1 MSVYKTGRST
11 DYSGTEE
18 RPKPRPGPT
27 GSDHTAEAV
36 EQFERMAK
44 GYAPKCSEGSAIAW
58 VVDNTLTAEQRAWCR
73 ETARQIRREAEL
85 AKRPRPKPKQGIGS
99 RGLNYNRAE
108 REAMIARVLA
118 RYPDCTVNHIVVTT
132 GLQRPTVMASE
143 AWNCAQMG
151 KQVKE

>member
-1 MSVYKTGRST
+1 MTLYKTGRST
-11 DYSGTEE
+11 DYNDSQE
-18 RPKPRPGPT
+18 RPRPGPQGT
-27 GSDHTAEAV
+27 DHTAEAV
-36 EQFERMAK
+36 EQFERMAR
-44 GYAPKCSEGSAIAW
+44 GFAPKCKDGIHIAW
-58 VVDNTLTAEQRAWCR
+58 VVDDTLTAEQRAWCR
-73 ETARQIRREAEL
+73 ETAQQIRREAEL

-132 GLQRPTVMASE
+132 GLQRTTVLASE

>member
-1 MSVYKTGRST
+1 MTAYKTGRST
-11 DYSGTEE
+11 DYQGSETPPKRYAV
-18 RPKPRPGPT
+18 RPYKNT
-27 GSDHTAEAV
+27 TDIID
-36 EQFERMAK
+36 QFERMAK

-73 ETARQIRREAEL
+73 ETAQQIKREAEL

-132 GLQRPTVMASE
+132 GLQRTTVMASE

-151 KQVKE
+151 KVVKE

>member
-1 MSVYKTGRST
+1 MTLYKTGRST
-11 DYSGTEE
+11 DYNDSQE
-18 RPKPRPGPT
+18 RPRPGPQQPN
-27 GSDHTAEAV
+27 HTAEAV
-36 EQFERMAK
+36 EQFERMAR
-44 GYAPKCSEGSAIAW
+44 GFAPKCKDGIHIAW
-58 VVDNTLTAEQRAWCR
+58 VVDDTLTAEQRAWCR
-73 ETARQIRREAEL
+73 ETAQQIRREAEL

-132 GLQRPTVMASE
+132 GLQRTTVLASE

-151 KQVKE
+151 KEAKE